1 MSFNI
6 NSKQSTAG
14 ISALLVVAIVV
25 VLNYLVGGVG
35 FGNFRIDLTE
45 DKLYTLSEGT
55 ENILSNLNPD
65 KPVSIRYYVSTDDR
79 VMPPML
85 KTYARTV
92 EDLLIEFEK
101 ASNGRLI
108 LEKLAPNPNTEDE
121 DRAREDDLQGMQIN
135 AEGDNIYLGMAVEC
149 LQERE
154 VLPFVSPTEE
164 TALEYNIARAINKVT
179 QSEKTV
185 IGVMSAMP
193 IQGTPQMP
201 FQQQQQGPPA
211 WIAMQRLKMDYE
223 VRDVP
228 MGTDSID
235 DDISVLV
242 LVHPADISEGAQ
254 FAVDQYL
261 LKGGKVIAFLDP
273 QSWIAQAYSGQ
284 QNPMTGQQ
292 STINTASDLPKLLS
306 AWGVSFSKD
315 MVVADVNYR
324 SMMQG
329 RVNPTALQLPGDA
342 INSDAP
348 ITRQLQ
354 SVSMI
359 SAGSFGVEETSGI
372 TVSEL
377 LHSSEQSEMID
388 TTESERLRR
397 ENLQSFTPTG
407 RRQVLGLQLTGKFK
421 TAFPDGPPAG
431 PAPVSGETGGA
442 EDEAKPQ
449 AKAESKAKANAP
461 AEAKAAKGGPA
472 KADKGK
478 APAKGEAKKEAAVPA
493 PAATPT
499 PPAPVVATP
508 PVTVPPAAAA
518 PTSEAEAEAEAPKS
532 EAKKPNSILESQN
545 DDGIVILFSDVDMI
559 YDAFCVQ
566 QDRLTGG
573 VIPINSNI
581 PLFLNAI
588 EVLSGGGDL
597 LDVRSRAATQR
608 PFTKLDEM
616 REEVEKNFRPKLQE
630 MDARLQETAQK
641 ISTLRLTRDDK
652 TQAFVIDPQQKK
664 DLEALM
670 EAQTEINGEIR
681 KIKKEQNKELDRTEL
696 FLTVINVF
704 GMPLVVILIGGVLA
718 LRRRSA
724 TAAV

>member
-1 MSFNI
+1 MSFNL

-14 ISALLVVAIVV
+14 LSALLMVAIVA

-55 ENILSNLNPD
+55 KNILDRLNPD

-85 KTYARTV
+85 KSYARTV
-92 EDLLIEFEK
+92 EDLLLEFEK
-101 ASNGRLI
+101 ASDGRLI
-108 LEKLAPNPNTEDE
+108 LEKLVPNPNTEDE

-154 VLPFVSPTEE
+154 VLPFLNPNEE

-179 QSEKTV
+179 QVEKTV

-193 IQGTPQMP
+193 VQGTPQMP

-211 WIAMQRLKMDYE
+211 WIAIQRLKMDYE

-228 MGTDSID
+228 IGTDSIE

-242 LVHPADISEGAQ
+242 LLHPADISDGAQ

-292 STINTASDLPKLLS
+292 STVNTNSDLPKLLS
-306 AWGVSFSKD
+306 AWGISFNKD

-324 SMMQG
+324 SMLQG
-329 RVNPTALQLPGDA
+329 RVNPTALQLPGAA
-342 INSDAP
+342 IDGEAP

-354 SVSMI
+354 SISMI
-359 SAGSFGVEETSGI
+359 SAGSFGVEKTEGI
-372 TVSEL
+372 DVIEL

-397 ENLQSFTPTG
+397 ENLTSFTPTG
-407 RRQVLGLQLTGKFK
+407 RKQILGLQLTGRFK

-431 PAPVSGETGGA
+431 PVPASGETGGA
-442 EDEAKPQ
+442 EEEAKP
-449 AKAESKAKANAP
+449 KAKSDKSTP
-461 AEAKAAKGGPA
+461 KA
-472 KADKGK
+472 KGK
-478 APAKGEAKKEAAVPA
+478 AAEGPKPATAKGMPKPA
-493 PAATPT
+493 PAA
-499 PPAPVVATP
+499 
-508 PVTVPPAAAA
+508 
-518 PTSEAEAEAEAPKS
+518 EAEVSKTAGAKVEGPKV
-532 EAKKPNSILESQN
+532 EEKKPNSILESQN
-545 DDGIVILFSDVDMI
+545 GDGIVILFSDVDMV

-566 QDRLTGG
+566 QDRLTGSL
-573 VIPINSNI
+573 IPTNSNI

-597 LDVRSRAATQR
+597 LDVRSRASTQR

-616 REEVEKNFRPKLQE
+616 REAVEKDFRPKLQAL
-630 MDARLQETAQK
+630 DADLQDTAQK
-641 ISTLRLTRDDK
+641 IGTLRLTRDDK
-652 TQAFVIDPQQKK
+652 TQAFVIDPQQQK

-670 EAQTEINGEIR
+670 DKQTQINREIR
-681 KIKKEQNKELDRTEL
+681 EIKKEQNKELDRTEL
-696 FLTVINVF
+696 FLTSLNVF
-704 GMPLVVILIGGVLA
+704 GMPLVVIVIGGLLA
-718 LRRRSA
+718 LRRRAA